1 MKNQKGITLIAL
13 VITIIV
19 LLILA
24 GISIATLT
32 GKNGILTQAGNAK
45 EQTEIGS
52 EKETVEIAELAV
64 SMADRGNNI
73 TKSNLQ
79 KELDKLTGENETEVI
94 EDDKDFI
101 VKFIKSDRYY
111 KVDNRGTVNGPIEIK
126 LDSTPGELDG
136 LGTEENPYVIMSI
149 EDLVSFSQKVN
160 DGTYQENYKY
170 VILGKTLN
178 FKSKFSYCDYT
189 TTQYDTYLGGD
200 GTTGLMEQLSENG
213 KGFKP
218 ISVSG
223 YMTAFNGTFDGKG
236 YEIENIFIKKEGDAG
251 LFENTD
257 KYACTIKNLGISGNV
272 TSTFGIAGGICAI
285 PKGTI
290 ENCYNKC
297 NVTATV
303 SSDYQGV
310 GGIVGNASADL
321 SIVNCYNAGTINLI
335 DYKGLTNSI
344 GAGGIIGQFRG
355 SGTLNVN
362 NCYNIGT
369 IESKGAAGGI
379 LGSKWYEGNV
389 NVVNCYNIGK
399 MNTGWRYHIACMTG
413 FGSSLSMNNCYYLL
427 TEWTGQNEAS
437 ASDYI
442 ISFKDIKNEN
452 IAKKLNDYIEE
463 NSESCNGWFKW
474 EYNANNNLIL
484 KKTAK

>member
-52 EKETVEIAELAV
+52 EKEIVEIAALAV

-218 ISVSG
+218 ISVG
-223 YMTAFNGTFDGKG
+223 RYMTAFKGSFDGKG

-251 LFENTD
+251 LFENTA

-272 TSTFGIAGGICAI
+272 TSTSGSAGGICAI
-285 PKGTI
+285 PNGTI

-303 SSDYQGV
+303 QSDYQGV

-321 SIVNCYNAGTINLI
+321 SIVNCYNEGTINLI

-355 SGTLNVN
+355 NGTLNVN

-369 IESKGAAGGI
+369 I
-379 LGSKWYEGNV
+379 
-389 NVVNCYNIGK
+389 
-399 MNTGWRYHIACMTG
+399 
-413 FGSSLSMNNCYYLL
+413 
-427 TEWTGQNEAS
+427 
-437 ASDYI
+437 
-442 ISFKDIKNEN
+442 
-452 IAKKLNDYIEE
+452 
-463 NSESCNGWFKW
+463 
-474 EYNANNNLIL
+474 
-484 KKTAK
+484 